1 MARSNNGWLRRGL
14 AYFKKFSGLVVL
26 MLISRQA
33 RILSAVLF
41 VMVSLW
47 LLYSYAWRGL
57 QREIEL
63 PLTVTDEEPRI
74 NIETLRS
81 INSQWSG
88 QNWQAQGNYAS
99 YNRFFAAPGGGDAGA
114 ARGL

>member
-88 QNWQAQGNYAS
+88 QNWQAQDNYVS
-99 YNRFFAAPGGGDAGA
+99 YNRFFAAPGGDGGA

>member
-1 MARSNNGWLRRGL
+1 MARSNNSWWRRGL

-26 MLISRQA
+26 MLVSRQA

-99 YNRFFAAPGGGDAGA
+99 YNRFFAAPGG
-114 ARGL
+114 